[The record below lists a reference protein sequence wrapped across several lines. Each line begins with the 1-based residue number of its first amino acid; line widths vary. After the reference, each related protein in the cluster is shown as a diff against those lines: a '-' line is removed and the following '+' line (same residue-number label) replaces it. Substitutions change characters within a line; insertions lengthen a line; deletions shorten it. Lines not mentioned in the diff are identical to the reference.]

1 MSTVNT
7 DELYGISLRGN
18 VSELTKWREKNPTL
32 LLNPK
37 FTAHLRTPLHIAAM
51 CGHVKFAEKLCLLD
65 RKLAKEKDT
74 HDCTPLHLASA
85 RPSVS
90 MVKKL
95 LEFDVGVCMDKDK
108 DGRTPLYLAAVE
120 DRYKI
125 IEVLIKKKPQAIH
138 IRYAQNETILHLCV
152 QHDSLKSLKLLLAQD
167 LQPVDAQ
174 STNIDVNSKDD
185 DGNTILHLAADMK
198 KVECIKFLVESKN
211 SRMDMNALN
220 NKNIKALHMLT
231 PKQRDTFHIDS
242 SHFKKPEK
250 IHKEWLKERVSALM
264 VVATLIAGIA
274 FQAAINPPGGV
285 FQDDSYLN
293 SSEHP
298 VTFTYYLGS
307 VDGSPMSTRFGKYLS
322 SLINPQPNETRT
334 MVNAQKYTTQ
344 SQNST
349 MIMKTATFV
358 RHLLETLK
366 NGSYASGN
374 SYVESKS
381 PGIVLEHEKWK
392 PIFSEHDRN
401 ANFTPYLI
409 RYAGTPILAYAH
421 PRIYFVYIICN
432 AIAFLISVSIIMIV
446 ISGPVYEH
454 SIHQQVKVLA
464 WMLFFSITAW
474 IGSYIAVFIS
484 MSPPFYK
491 NSSIL
496 SRSSYWCLIILSA
509 FIVGY
514 LICQKLKYWKQ
525 MVMLHILKKEVL
537 IDQLHKEKNEL
548 FQRILRPFVFRYL
561 AVFYLF
567 GLSPFL
573 LYTIFE

>member
-1 MSTVNT
+1 MGTVHT

-18 VSELTKWREKNPTL
+18 VCDLTKWREKNPNL
-32 LLNPK
+32 PLNQK
-37 FTAHLRTPLHIAAM
+37 FTAYRRTPLHIAAM
-51 CGHVKFAEKLCLLD
+51 CGHVKFAEKLCYFN
-65 RKLAKEKDT
+65 KELAKEIDT
-74 HDCTPLHLASA
+74 HGCTPLHLASA
-85 RPSVS
+85 RPSLS

-95 LEFDVGVCMDKDK
+95 LGANEDVCIVKDE
-108 DGRTPLYLAAVE
+108 DGRTPIYLAVME

-125 IEVLIKKKPQAIH
+125 IEELIKKKPEAIH

-152 QHDSLKSLKLLLAQD
+152 KHDSLKSLKLFLAED
-167 LQPVDAQ
+167 LQPGNAQ
-174 STNIDVNSKDD
+174 STNIDVNSQDD

-211 SRMDMNALN
+211 SRIDMNVL
-220 NKNIKALHMLT
+220 NKNKIKALHMLT

-274 FQAAINPPGGV
+274 FQAATNPPGGV

-307 VDGSPMSTRFGKYLS
+307 VDGSSMSTRFGKYLS
-322 SLINPQPNETRT
+322 SLINVQPNDIHT
-334 MVNAQKYTTQ
+334 MVKAQQYTNQ

-358 RHLLETLK
+358 RHMLETLK

-381 PGIVLEHEKWK
+381 PGIVLKHEKWK
-392 PIFSEHDRN
+392 PILSEHDRN

-421 PRIYFVYIICN
+421 PRIFFVYIICN

-496 SRSSYWCLIILSA
+496 SKSSYWCLIILSA
-509 FIVGY
+509 FIIGY

-525 MVMLHILKKEVL
+525 MVMLHILRKEVL

-573 LYTIFE
+573 LYTIFD